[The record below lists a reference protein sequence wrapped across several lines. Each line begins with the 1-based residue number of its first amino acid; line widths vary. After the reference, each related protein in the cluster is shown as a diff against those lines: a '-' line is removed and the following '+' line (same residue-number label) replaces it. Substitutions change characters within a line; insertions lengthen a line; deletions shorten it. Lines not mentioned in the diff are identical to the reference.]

1 MHAQHV
7 TSRGR
12 ALKVASKMPLLDHY
26 HRGRAFD
33 IMESDV
39 VAWLIEQPQIRQ
51 EVFNFCKR
59 AGAIVYD
66 DGKWR
71 GVDFVTRF
79 RFLNTESTCRCVG

>member
-1 MHAQHV
+1 M
-7 TSRGR
+7 
-12 ALKVASKMPLLDHY
+12 
-26 HRGRAFD
+26 
-33 IMESDV
+33 

-51 EVFNFCKR
+51 EVFNYYKG
-59 AGAIVYD
+59 AGVIVYD